1 MCISDNGQSSR
12 SRVLAH
18 VDCEWVSMERGVLDT
33 IYQVLRHPSDGIR
46 EVTQDKPLA
55 WALVVYVIAV
65 VVWRVA
71 LLFGT
76 SGKKTGIFG
85 SSGPL
90 DVFLWAI
97 VALLA
102 LFIAAMVF
110 HVAGKVFRGQGSYWG
125 LVCALAFAAVPV
137 AFFAPLSVLDVLL
150 GLPGFILYCLGWVA
164 LLVWAFGVLAIV
176 AIRQNYDFST
186 RRAVAA
192 YFSPAAAVLAVLAL
206 AFLVA
211 LCL

>member
-1 MCISDNGQSSR
+1 M
-12 SRVLAH
+12 
-18 VDCEWVSMERGVLDT
+18 
-33 IYQVLRHPSDGIR
+33 R
-46 EVTQDKPLA
+46 EVTRDKPLA
-55 WALVVYVIAV
+55 WALIIYAVVV
-65 VVWRVA
+65 VVWRIA
-71 LLFGT
+71 LLLGT

-90 DVFLWAI
+90 DVFLWAV
-97 VALLA
+97 VALFA

-110 HVAGKVFRGQGSYWG
+110 HVAAKVFRGQGSYWG
-125 LVCALAFAAVPV
+125 LVCALAFAALPV
-137 AFFAPLSVLDVLL
+137 AFFAPLSVLDVVL

-164 LLVWAFGVLAIV
+164 LLVWAFCVLGIIG
-176 AIRQNYDFST
+176 IRENYGFST